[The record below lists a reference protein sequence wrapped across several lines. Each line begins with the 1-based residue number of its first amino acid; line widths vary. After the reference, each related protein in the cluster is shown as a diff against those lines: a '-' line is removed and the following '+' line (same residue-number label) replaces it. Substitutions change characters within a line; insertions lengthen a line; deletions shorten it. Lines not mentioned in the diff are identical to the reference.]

1 MIRKMENEAK
11 LKPGFSMKN
20 SPKLTKS
27 HQGKSI
33 AGLLGIEPR
42 FGAPEAPVISSTP
55 QTYIVK
61 SSGQLTA
68 S

>member
-1 MIRKMENEAK
+1 MKQKLNHGYSAK
-11 LKPGFSMKN
+11 FRN
-20 SPKLTKS
+20 KLIKS
-27 HQGKSI
+27 RQEKSI

-61 SSGQLTA
+61 RYDRSAA